1 MYDMSYKK
9 LNFERFSE
17 EYMARASAEFL
28 SFIRTR
34 RSVREFSDRDIPVE
48 VINNIV
54 SAAASAPSGANK
66 EPWFF
71 SIVRDPDVKHK
82 IRLGAEKEEKLFYT
96 QKAPKYWLKDL
107 NKFGTDWHKEFLE
120 EAPFLIVV
128 FKQIYDLN
136 NNVKYKNYYVNESVG
151 IACGFL
157 LTAVHNAGLVALTH
171 TPSPMGFLEK
181 ACKRPPNE
189 RAFLLIP
196 VGYPDDNAKVP
207 DLKKKQFSDYSE
219 II

>member
-1 MYDMSYKK
+1 MSYKK
-9 LNFERFSE
+9 LYFKRFTE
-17 EYMARASAEFL
+17 EYMARASGEFL

-96 QKAPKYWLKDL
+96 HKAPQYWLKDL

-120 EAPFLIVV
+120 VAPYLIVV
-128 FKQIYDLN
+128 FKQIYDLKN
-136 NNVKYKNYYVNESVG
+136 GKKYKNYYVNESVG
-151 IACGFL
+151 IACGIL
-157 LTAVHNAGLVALTH
+157 LTAIHRAGLVALTH

-181 ACKRPPNE
+181 ICKRPDNE
-189 RAFLLIP
+189 RAYLLIP
-196 VGYPDDNAKVP
+196 VGYPADDAEVP
-207 DLKKKQFSDYSE
+207 DLKKKEFNEFAD

>member
-1 MYDMSYKK
+1 MNFKK
-9 LNFERFSE
+9 LDYERISE
-17 EYMARASAEFL
+17 NNMARASREFL

-34 RSVREFSDRDIPVE
+34 RSVREFSNREVPLE

-71 SIVRDPDVKHK
+71 SIVRDPDVKNK

-96 QKAPKYWLKDL
+96 QKAPEYWLKDL
-107 NKFGTDWHKEFLE
+107 NKFGTDWHKDFLE

-128 FKQIYDLN
+128 FKQIYDLKN
-136 NNVKYKNYYVNESVG
+136 NTKYKNYYVNESGG

-157 LTAVHNAGLVALTH
+157 LTAIHRAGLVALTH
-171 TPSPMGFLEK
+171 TPSPMGFIENI
-181 ACKRPPNE
+181 CRRPKNE
-189 RAFLLIP
+189 RAYLLIP
-196 VGYPDDNAKVP
+196 IGYPKDDTKIP
-207 DLKKKQFSDYSE
+207 YLRKKEYNEYAE

>member
-1 MYDMSYKK
+1 MSYKK
-9 LNFERFSE
+9 LDFQERSE
-17 EYMARASAEFL
+17 KYMARASAEYL

-34 RSVREFSDRDIPVE
+34 RSVREFSDREIPLE
-48 VINNIV
+48 IINNIV

-71 SIVRDPDVKHK
+71 SIIRDPDVKHQ

-96 QKAPKYWLKDL
+96 QKAPKDWLKDL

-120 EAPFLIVV
+120 IAPYLIVV
-128 FKQIYDLN
+128 FKQIYDLDN
-136 NNVKYKNYYVNESVG
+136 NIKYKNYYVNESVG

-157 LTAVHNAGLVALTH
+157 LSAIHSAGLVALTH

-181 ACKRPPNE
+181 ICKRPKNE
-189 RAFLLIP
+189 RAYLLIP
-196 VGYPDDNAKVP
+196 IGYPAEDAEIP
-207 DLKKKQFSDYSE
+207 DLQKKDYNKYADV
-219 II
+219 I

>member
-1 MYDMSYKK
+1 MTFEK
-9 LNFERFSE
+9 LNYERHTE
-17 EYMARASAEFL
+17 AYMARASANHL
-28 SFIRTR
+28 SFVRTR
-34 RSVREFSDRDIPVE
+34 RSVREFSNQDIPLE

-71 SIVRDPDVKHK
+71 SIVRDPDIKHQ

-96 QKAPKYWLKDL
+96 QKAPDYWIKDL
-107 NKFGTDWHKEFLE
+107 NKFDTDWHKEFLE
-120 EAPFLIVV
+120 NAPCLIVI
-128 FKQIYDLN
+128 FKQIYELKDN
-136 NNVKYKNYYVNESVG
+136 IKYKNYYVNESVG

-157 LTAVHNAGLVALTH
+157 LMAIHNAGLVALTH

-181 ACKRPPNE
+181 ICRRPKNE
-189 RAFLLIP
+189 RAYLLIP
-196 VGYPDDNAKVP
+196 IGYPKDGTKIP
-207 DLKKKQFSDYSE
+207 DLRKKSYNEYAE

>member
-1 MYDMSYKK
+1 MNFKK
-9 LNFERFSE
+9 LDYERISE
-17 EYMARASAEFL
+17 NNMARASREFL

-34 RSVREFSDRDIPVE
+34 RSVREFSNREVPLE

-71 SIVRDPDVKHK
+71 SIVRDPDVKNK

-96 QKAPKYWLKDL
+96 QKAPDYWLKDL
-107 NKFGTDWHKEFLE
+107 NKFGTDWHKDFLE

-128 FKQIYDLN
+128 FKQIYDLKN
-136 NNVKYKNYYVNESVG
+136 NTKYKNYYVNESVG

-157 LTAVHNAGLVALTH
+157 LTAIH
-171 TPSPMGFLEK
+171 
-181 ACKRPPNE
+181 
-189 RAFLLIP
+189 RA
-196 VGYPDDNAKVP
+196 
-207 DLKKKQFSDYSE
+207 
-219 II
+219 

>member
-1 MYDMSYKK
+1 MSYKK
-9 LNFERFSE
+9 LYFKRFTK

-96 QKAPKYWLKDL
+96 QKAPQYWLKDL

-120 EAPFLIVV
+120 EAPCLIVV

-151 IACGFL
+151 IACGIL
-157 LTAVHNAGLVALTH
+157 LTAIHKAGLVALTH

-181 ACKRPPNE
+181 VCKRPKNE
-189 RAFLLIP
+189 RAYLLIP
-196 VGYPDDNAKVP
+196 IGYPAVNAKIP
-207 DLKKKQFSDYSE
+207 DLQKKEFNEYAT

>member
-9 LNFERFSE
+9 LYFKRFTE
-17 EYMARASAEFL
+17 EYMARASGEFL

-96 QKAPKYWLKDL
+96 HKAPQYWLKDL

-151 IACGFL
+151 IACGIL
-157 LTAVHNAGLVALTH
+157 LTAIHNAGLVALTH

-207 DLKKKQFSDYSE
+207 DLKKKQFSDYAE
-219 II
+219 TI